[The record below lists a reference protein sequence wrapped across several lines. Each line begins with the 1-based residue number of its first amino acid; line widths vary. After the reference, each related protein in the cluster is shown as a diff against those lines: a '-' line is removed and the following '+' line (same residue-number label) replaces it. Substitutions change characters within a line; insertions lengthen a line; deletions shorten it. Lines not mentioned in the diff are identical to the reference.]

1 MKPNRHEPF
10 SRTKRCFASEFGFG
24 RHSDCFENRPLLGK
38 TRHHPDYKQV
48 PEPHVQKTTINRRS
62 TPRLRFCPFGDHK
75 ELSARL
81 TSQRQCRRRWTEK
94 KRQHAPFAAA
104 APTQLGRRRR
114 SGAQKKEVTL
124 TLRSGCADAGG
135 PRKKRDDNHTS
146 HRLGRRRGRRE
157 KTYGTH
163 TSQRLCL
170 RRGAGKTRADT
181 RTWQRLRQRRGGE
194 KSDGTPSSQRL
205 CRRRRAEK
213 NEMTLLL
220 RSGCT
225 GVRGPMQ
232 KT

>member
-1 MKPNRHEPF
+1 MVGILIVLKIGP
-10 SRTKRCFASEFGFG
+10 C
-24 RHSDCFENRPLLGK
+24 LGK
-38 TRHHPDYKQV
+38 RDIILITNKCQNPMCK
-48 PEPHVQKTTINRRS
+48 
-62 TPRLRFCPFGDHK
+62 RLPLIEEVRPGCGFCPFGDHK

-94 KRQHAPFAAA
+94 KE
-104 APTQLGRRRR
+104 
-114 SGAQKKEVTL
+114 EVTRS
-124 TLRSGCADAGG
+124 LRSGCADAVRAASTQWGPEKRGDTHTSQRLCRRRG
-135 PRKKRDDNHTS
+135 PRKKRDDTHTS

-170 RRGAGKTRADT
+170 RRGAGKKRADT

-213 NEMTLLL
+213 NYSLTSQRLY
-220 RSGCT
+220 R
-225 GVRGPMQ
+225 RKGPEK